1 MTYEQLI
8 ESGKA
13 LGLTDECAAEMANE
27 HITRRSDAL
36 PGYVASGLNSAIDG
50 QPLGRRLQKWLDR
63 KFGFN
68 SENVHDVWNCGK
80 LHCTVNRGKVT
91 NLWYVA

>member
-8 ESGKA
+8 ENGKA

-27 HITRRSDAL
+27 HIARRCEAL
-36 PGYVASGLNSAIDG
+36 PGYVASALNASS
-50 QPLGRRLQKWLDR
+50 PRSELSSKVQKWLDR

-91 NLWYVA
+91 NFWYVA